1 MSSKIDEINID
12 IILLVSEGMTK
23 RFNRI
28 THDSLRFQEDDMKKE
43 STVNTEVEVFPPV
56 NVNTTNSK
64 QLDNGIIEQKTI
76 RIQLSKDT
84 RLLVGPGEQ
93 SNLQYEVENIRNT
106 PVNVDIEVTG
116 EHKFLQALNPQK

>member
-1 MSSKIDEINID
+1 MSSKSIKRKYK
-12 IILLVSEGMTK
+12 ILAVSEGMVK

-28 THDSLRFQEDDMKKE
+28 THGNLKFPTQEDTKKE
-43 STVNTEVEVFPPV
+43 VTINSEVEVFPPV
-56 NVNTTNSK
+56 NVNTTNSR
-64 QLDNGIIEQKTI
+64 QLDSGIIEQKAL
-76 RIQLSKDT
+76 RIQLTKDT

-93 SNLQYEVENIRNT
+93 SNLQYIVENVRST

>member
-1 MSSKIDEINID
+1 MSSKIVNINTY

-64 QLDNGIIEQKTI
+64 QLDNGIIEQKTL

-93 SNLQYEVENIRNT
+93 SNLQYDVENIRNT

-116 EHKFLQALNPQK
+116 EHKFLQALSPQK